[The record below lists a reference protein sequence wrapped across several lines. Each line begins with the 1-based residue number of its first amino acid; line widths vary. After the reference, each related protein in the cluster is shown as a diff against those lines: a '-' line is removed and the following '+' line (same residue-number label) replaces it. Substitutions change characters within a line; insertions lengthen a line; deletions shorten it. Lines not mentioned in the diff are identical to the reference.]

1 MNAAWWGDA
10 TGLLAAFLLLT
21 WLIAWPLGHALAA
34 VGDGR
39 LGLLARADAAV
50 LRAAG
55 VDPAVEQDARRYAV
69 SLLIF
74 NALGVAA
81 VFALQMLQGVL
92 PLNPQGFGAPSWH
105 SALNTAVSFV
115 TNTNWQ
121 GYAGEQTM
129 SHLTQM
135 LALAVQNFLSAA
147 TGIAV
152 ALALVRGFARSGAA
166 SIGNFWAD
174 LTRIT
179 LWLLLPLSVLLAL
192 VFVWQGVPQTFGA
205 FVQAGDQVLPV
216 GPIASQEAIKMIGTN
231 GGGVLNANSA
241 HPFENPNALTNALQ
255 MLAIFAI
262 PAGLCLAF
270 GRMVGDRRQGVA
282 LLAAMTLIFAA
293 AALVLMGAETAGNP
307 QFAALGADPAAGNME
322 GKEVRFGILASS
334 LFAAITTAAS
344 CGAVNAMHASLTPL
358 GGLMTMVLMQL
369 GEVVFGGVG
378 SGLYGM
384 LIFALL
390 AVFLAG
396 LMIGRTPEYLGK
408 KIEPA
413 EMKWVSVAILVAP
426 IVVLLGTAIAV
437 ATEAGRSS
445 LLNPGAAGFSE
456 ILYAF
461 SSAAN
466 NNGSAFAGLNANTPF
481 YNLMLALAMAT
492 GRFGV
497 IVPVLVIAGRLAAK
511 TRVASSLR
519 TGPDGQSTAM
529 PTHGPLFVLLLVAT
543 VLLVG
548 VLTFVPAL
556 ALGPVVEHLNLWS
569 TGAPS

>member
-1 MNAAWWGDA
+1 
-10 TGLLAAFLLLT
+10 
-21 WLIAWPLGHALAA
+21 
-34 VGDGR
+34 
-39 LGLLARADAAV
+39 
-50 LRAAG
+50 
-55 VDPAVEQDARRYAV
+55 
-69 SLLIF
+69 
-74 NALGVAA
+74 
-81 VFALQMLQGVL
+81 
-92 PLNPQGFGAPSWH
+92 
-105 SALNTAVSFV
+105 
-115 TNTNWQ
+115 
-121 GYAGEQTM
+121 
-129 SHLTQM
+129 
-135 LALAVQNFLSAA
+135 
-147 TGIAV
+147 
-152 ALALVRGFARSGAA
+152 
-166 SIGNFWAD
+166 
-174 LTRIT
+174 
-179 LWLLLPLSVLLAL
+179 
-192 VFVWQGVPQTFGA
+192 
-205 FVQAGDQVLPV
+205 
-216 GPIASQEAIKMIGTN
+216 
-231 GGGVLNANSA
+231 
-241 HPFENPNALTNALQ
+241 
-255 MLAIFAI
+255 
-262 PAGLCLAF
+262 
-270 GRMVGDRRQGVA
+270 VGDRRQGVA

-293 AALVLMGAETAGNP
+293 AALVLMAAEAAGNP
-307 QFAALGADPAAGNME
+307 HFAAFGVDAATGNME

-358 GGLMTMVLMQL
+358 GGLVTMVLMQL

-481 YNLMLALAMAT
+481 YNLMLALAMAA

-529 PTHGPLFVLLLVAT
+529 PTHGPLFVGLLVAT
-543 VLLVG
+543 VMLVG

-556 ALGPVVEHLNLWS
+556 ALGPAVEHLNLWS
-569 TGAPS
+569 TGAQP